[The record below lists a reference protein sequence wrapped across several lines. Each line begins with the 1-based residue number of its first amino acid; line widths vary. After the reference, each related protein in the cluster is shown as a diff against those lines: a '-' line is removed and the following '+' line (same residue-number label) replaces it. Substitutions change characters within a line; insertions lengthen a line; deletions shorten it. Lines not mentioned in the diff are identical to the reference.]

1 MTSRNISLV
10 IPVRNDQNLLNFLL
24 YKILEQISKP
34 FEVLIVDSS
43 ESPFEFE
50 EKTQQSF
57 ACASINLIYIHSKP
71 LNPGAARNLGVQRSS
86 CELIAF
92 LDVKTIPPANWL
104 EDALLQITTAN
115 CMGVL
120 GKTSYFARSH
130 FEKRVRAATYGP
142 KPIVTL
148 PGSLFRKDVFTI
160 VGSFLSNTIAGEDSD
175 WILRARL
182 HGLLLSTYSQT
193 CLTYNGLV
201 GIKFSELIKK
211 WWRNYRACR
220 DIPYLADHRSIYL
233 LTINLIIIFIAMH
246 WNGVFANWN
255 EASNLYISHVTKI
268 GVGLLTTIYIVY
280 RGIYL
285 PSRRGTSLGYLFPL
299 EWVMVTLLGLTIDV
313 VKLLAFFSYPFAIG
327 KRLRYAF
334 FRE

>member
-1 MTSRNISLV
+1 MANRNISLV
-10 IPVRNDQNLLNFLL
+10 IPVRNDQNLLNILL

-50 EKTQQSF
+50 EKTQKSF
-57 ACASINLIYIHSKP
+57 VCAGINLIYIHSKP

-92 LDVKTIPPANWL
+92 LDVKTLPSANWL
-104 EDALLQITTAN
+104 EDALLQFTTTN

-120 GKTSYFARSH
+120 GKTLYFASSH
-130 FEKRVRAATYGP
+130 FEKRVRAATYGV

-148 PGSLFRKDVFTI
+148 PGSLFRRDVFTI
-160 VGSFLSNTIAGEDSD
+160 VGSFLSYTISGEDAD
-175 WILRARL
+175 WIIRARL
-182 HGLLLSTYSQT
+182 HGLLLSTSSRTY
-193 CLTYNGLV
+193 LTYNGLV
-201 GIKFSELIKK
+201 GIKYSELIKK

-233 LTINLIIIFIAMH
+233 LIINLIMIFIATH

-268 GVGLLTTIYIVY
+268 GVGLLITMYIVY

-285 PSRRGTSLGYLFPL
+285 PFRRGASLGYLFPV
-299 EWVMVTLLGLTIDV
+299 EWFMITLLGLTIDA
-313 VKLLAFFSYPFAIG
+313 VKLLAFFPSIDFFN
-327 KRLRYAF
+327 KRLRYAL

>member
-1 MTSRNISLV
+1 MKSRNISLV

-57 ACASINLIYIHSKP
+57 VCAGINLIYIHSKP
-71 LNPGAARNLGVQRSS
+71 LYPGAARNLGVQRSS

-92 LDVKTIPPANWL
+92 LDVKTLPSANWL
-104 EDALLQITTAN
+104 EDALLQITATN
-115 CMGVL
+115 CIGVL
-120 GKTSYFARSH
+120 GKTSYYASSQ
-130 FEKRVRAATYGP
+130 FEKRVRAATYGV

-148 PGSLFRKDVFTI
+148 PGSLFRRDAFTI
-160 VGSFLSNTIAGEDSD
+160 VGSFLSNTIAGEDAD

-182 HGLLLSTYSQT
+182 HGLLLSTSSKT
-193 CLTYNGLV
+193 FLTYSGLV
-201 GIKFSELIKK
+201 GIKYSELIKK

-233 LTINLIIIFIAMH
+233 LIINIIIIFIFMN
-246 WNGVFANWN
+246 WNAVIANWN
-255 EASNLYISHVTKI
+255 EDSTLYIGHITKI
-268 GVGLLTTIYIVY
+268 GVGVIGSLYILY

-285 PSRRGTSLGYLFPL
+285 PYRRKVSLRYLFPK
-299 EWVMVTLLGLTIDV
+299 EWLLVVIIGVTIDV
-313 VKLLAFFSYPFAIG
+313 VKLLAFLPPLY
-327 KRLRYAF
+327 KLKQRLKYAF